1 MKIQLYI
8 FILLFYFSYSS
19 SAQEVDYKFP
29 LNKIGIKIKKSKNY
43 SLLTPENVKEL
54 KDKIYSLIE
63 VCNESKIAID
73 IAMKNPNYQVLI
85 NDNNYNEI
93 TTFIRFPKFP
103 VDKELPELLQKKLKE
118 HCYSIKNS
126 KIENLSLSSGSTGIG
141 NYVSLLNKITTP
153 ELSYYSEAYFF
164 EARNS
169 TITLTVNSLE
179 KISNADFVN
188 SFEYINEEKYEK
200 LLDQFKELMW
210 KDDFTNAKAKLL
222 EAINMEPQNVLA
234 YEKKA
239 VLNLKL
245 KNYNHVID
253 DANEVLEIDLT
264 NINGHLIKGLALYNQ
279 KKYEE
284 AIKCFK
290 DAQNYYSTLSL
301 FNSQNE
307 YFSSFAEMYRLIGES
322 YLNLNNAT
330 NATENLK
337 LALEFSYD
345 SLNTASIYYNLGLV
359 KATLLK
365 NTIEAIKY
373 YSLAITNYP
382 ITAKKEKSE
391 AYYNRG
397 LNKRYL
403 DDLKGSIS
411 DYDLAIKIRPDYIK
425 AFNNRGYA
433 KLLLEDY
440 KGAIADFTMTLKY
453 DNYNT
458 EFSNMA
464 LGNRGIAKLSLG
476 QDGCADIKKA
486 IQLGNNYVLKVYNEN
501 CK

>member
-1 MKIQLYI
+1 
-8 FILLFYFSYSS
+8 
-19 SAQEVDYKFP
+19 
-29 LNKIGIKIKKSKNY
+29 
-43 SLLTPENVKEL
+43 
-54 KDKIYSLIE
+54 
-63 VCNESKIAID
+63 
-73 IAMKNPNYQVLI
+73 
-85 NDNNYNEI
+85 
-93 TTFIRFPKFP
+93 
-103 VDKELPELLQKKLKE
+103 
-118 HCYSIKNS
+118 
-126 KIENLSLSSGSTGIG
+126 
-141 NYVSLLNKITTP
+141 
-153 ELSYYSEAYFF
+153 
-164 EARNS
+164 
-169 TITLTVNSLE
+169 
-179 KISNADFVN
+179 
-188 SFEYINEEKYEK
+188 
-200 LLDQFKELMW
+200 
-210 KDDFTNAKAKLL
+210 
-222 EAINMEPQNVLA
+222 MEPQNVLA